1 MDKMYFAFLITD
13 IVPINEKKIVQYSQ
27 LAYQS
32 DLQILVLT
40 LAYFQINWRSWN
52 YGFLVVML

>member
-27 LAYQS
+27 LAWQS
-32 DLQILVLT
+32 DLKILVLT
-40 LAYFQINWRSWN
+40 LVYFQINWRS
-52 YGFLVVML
+52 